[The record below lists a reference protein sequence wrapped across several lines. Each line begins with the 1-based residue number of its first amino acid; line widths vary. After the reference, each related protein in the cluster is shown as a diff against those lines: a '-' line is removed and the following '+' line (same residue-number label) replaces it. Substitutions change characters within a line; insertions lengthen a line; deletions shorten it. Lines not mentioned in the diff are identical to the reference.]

1 MIHQDKASL
10 RLYAFNNHQIT
21 WIREWNL

>member
-1 MIHQDKASL
+1 MVHQDKASL
-10 RLYAFNNHQIT
+10 RHYAFNNHQIT